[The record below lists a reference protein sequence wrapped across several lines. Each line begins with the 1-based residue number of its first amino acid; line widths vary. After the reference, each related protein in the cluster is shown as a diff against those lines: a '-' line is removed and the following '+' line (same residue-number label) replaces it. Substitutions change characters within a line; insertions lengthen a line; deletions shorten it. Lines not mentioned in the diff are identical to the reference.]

1 MVKPITVPSSNVLRD
16 DTVSDASETNN
27 TPSLSSETN
36 IPAQKQQSSTSAPN
50 GTVNGLQHIKQKS
63 KVSSI
68 AARAMAALNDDGSS
82 DSDSDEDNISASALE
97 NAKEASGVHET
108 NNTTSLSSDTNN
120 IPTIDFSD
128 VFNELQ
134 KYKEENNGSL
144 SIPTSHCTLSNIVD
158 SLSKPSIDIESLAN
172 QRWDGHLNKLIEYM
186 KSKKKYTDINTLVS
200 KSTWYKKQPKLVE
213 WVDIQRQ
220 QCKLYSQEDD
230 DCVLTKK
237 RAKKLKRLGFDI
249 GKEEKSSKD
258 EVPPSNGRESKKRSN
273 PSQEDTSTRK
283 KIKVEDDALLMK
295 QESTDVED
303 MVKVDQ
309 EDTIPADDEMKV
321 AADIKKTN
329 IQGKCDVCEK
339 KDGYL
344 RHILRQCRCC
354 RVLVHGKLMCISFVH
369 KICCKNESKPSSF
382 LIKLSIPK
390 HIEACYGIPATD
402 GKDRYFTCRAC
413 GAMGVDIEVNVPSKI
428 GGTGKKMGKKHEK
441 MRQIGRPR
449 ECVLCSHNKGTH
461 AMHPLLD
468 VHGKEGRQLVWRGHD
483 GGEKRL
489 AWVHT
494 LCAGLISGNR
504 ATDSCVYGKFLI

>member
-1 MVKPITVPSSNVLRD
+1 MVKPEPVPSASELVGAKEA
-16 DTVSDASETNN
+16 SGASETNN
-27 TPSLSSETN
+27 TSS
-36 IPAQKQQSSTSAPN
+36 
-50 GTVNGLQHIKQKS
+50 GTVKGLQPTKQKS
-63 KVSSI
+63 KVSSV
-68 AARAMAALNDDGSS
+68 AARAMAALNDGSS
-82 DSDSDEDNISASALE
+82 DSSD
-97 NAKEASGVHET
+97 
-108 NNTTSLSSDTNN
+108 SDTNN
-120 IPTIDFSD
+120 IPTINFTD
-128 VFNELQ
+128 VFNELL

-186 KSKKKYTDINTLVS
+186 NSKKKYTDINTLVS

-258 EVPPSNGRESKKRSN
+258 EVPPSDGKESKKRGKS
-273 PSQEDTSTRK
+273 SQEDTSTRK
-283 KIKVEDDALLMK
+283 KIKMEDAALLMK

-303 MVKVDQ
+303 MVKVEQ
-309 EDTIPADDEMKV
+309 EDTADDEMKV
-321 AADIKKTN
+321 AADIKETN
-329 IQGKCDVCEK
+329 IEGKCDVCEK
-339 KDGYL
+339 KDGFL
-344 RHILRQCRCC
+344 GHILRRCKC
-354 RVLVHGKLMCISFVH
+354 CGVLVHGKLIMCISFVH

-382 LIKLSIPK
+382 LIKLSITK
-390 HIEACYGIPATD
+390 YIEACYGIPATD

-413 GAMGVDIEVNVPSKI
+413 GAVGVDVEVNVPSKI

-441 MRQIGRPR
+441 MRQVGRPR
-449 ECVLCSHNKGTH
+449 ECVLCSHDKGTH

-468 VHGKEGRQLVWRGHD
+468 VHGKKGRQLVWRGHD

>member
-1 MVKPITVPSSNVLRD
+1 MVKPIPVPSSNVLRD
-16 DTVSDASETNN
+16 DTVSDSSETNN

-82 DSDSDEDNISASALE
+82 DSDSDEVNIE
-97 NAKEASGVHET
+97 R
-108 NNTTSLSSDTNN
+108 
-120 IPTIDFSD
+120 TINFTD
-128 VFNELQ
+128 VFNELL

-172 QRWDGHLNKLIEYM
+172 QRWEGQLNKLIEYM

-273 PSQEDTSTRK
+273 PPQEDTSNRK
-283 KIKVEDDALLMK
+283 KIKMEDAALLMK

-303 MVKVDQ
+303 MVKVEQ
-309 EDTIPADDEMKV
+309 EDTADDEMKV
-321 AADIKKTN
+321 AAVDNNKMTKIK
-329 IQGKCDVCEK
+329 GKCDVCEK
-339 KDGYL
+339 VDGFWG
-344 RHILRQCRCC
+344 HNMQKCRNCGL
-354 RVLVHGKLMCISFVH
+354 LVHGKLMCNHLCTSYVA
-369 KICCKNESKPSSF
+369 KKESKPSHLLMQRRVTVSR
-382 LIKLSIPK
+382 LQMSRTTTLYAMLVMPLVGMWKSMCQVKLVEQAK
-390 HIEACYGIPATD
+390 GWA
-402 GKDRYFTCRAC
+402 R
-413 GAMGVDIEVNVPSKI
+413 NV
-428 GGTGKKMGKKHEK
+428 
-441 MRQIGRPR
+441 
-449 ECVLCSHNKGTH
+449 KG
-461 AMHPLLD
+461 
-468 VHGKEGRQLVWRGHD
+468 
-483 GGEKRL
+483 
-489 AWVHT
+489 
-494 LCAGLISGNR
+494 
-504 ATDSCVYGKFLI
+504 